1 MSIYIRPYIAEDVQY
16 LAKWNLGPQEWK
28 KWDAPYFAKLDDE
41 EMAKKIDLLSEAIEN
56 DELQTFDMNKV
67 IALTKNNQM
76 IGDVSWYWL
85 DETPWPAIGI
95 CIYDPKNWGKG
106 YATEAIALWT
116 KMVFAQLPD
125 IWRIDMATWS
135 GNVGMM
141 KVAEKVGYTLE
152 GRFRKAR
159 IVDNKY
165 YDSLRYGILRE
176 DLGL

>member
-41 EMAKKIDLLSEAIEN
+41 EMA
-56 DELQTFDMNKV
+56 
-67 IALTKNNQM
+67 
-76 IGDVSWYWL
+76 
-85 DETPWPAIGI
+85 
-95 CIYDPKNWGKG
+95 KNWGKG